1 MSLTAWFSKC
11 LDQVRSWALP
21 LISLTKLRLILFVI
35 LLAIYLCWSSDN
47 RVAKRFVKW
56 FLEVT
61 FKLHFASMVLLI
73 DFAGGAMIVIPQ
85 VVAGDGELVLVVFD
99 GNRFLFILS
108 VEVEVLIR

>member
-1 MSLTAWFSKC
+1 
-11 LDQVRSWALP
+11 
-21 LISLTKLRLILFVI
+21 
-35 LLAIYLCWSSDN
+35 
-47 RVAKRFVKW
+47 
-56 FLEVT
+56 
-61 FKLHFASMVLLI
+61 MVLLI